1 MKKKV
6 MVGMSG
12 GVDSSVA
19 AKLLLDGGYDVTGV
33 TLKLFSDED
42 IVLEKKTRTC
52 CSLTDVEDARAV
64 AYKLGFEHI
73 VFNFKDKFRE
83 DVMQHFVQSYLD
95 GRTPNPCIECNK
107 HIKFDKMLERAETLG
122 YDYIATGHYAVKRLD
137 EASGRNFLI
146 RPKDRSKDQT
156 YVLYGLTQK
165 QLEKTLFPLGELNK
179 AEVRTIAEA
188 SGLVNSRK
196 PDSQDICFVPDG
208 DYAKFIRETSGAEIP
223 EGDFTSIDGQILGRH
238 SGIINYT
245 IGQRKGL
252 GVAFGKPMFVL
263 SKDAQSNRVILGGN
277 DDLFSD
283 TLIADDINLISVPE
297 ITSPIRVTAKARYSQ
312 RETAATV
319 SPYGDSR
326 LKVVFEQPQRALA
339 CGQAVVFYDGDIV
352 VGGGT
357 ICEVP

>member
-1 MKKKV
+1 M
-6 MVGMSG
+6 
-12 GVDSSVA
+12 
-19 AKLLLDGGYDVTGV
+19 
-33 TLKLFSDED
+33 
-42 IVLEKKTRTC
+42 
-52 CSLTDVEDARAV
+52 
-64 AYKLGFEHI
+64 
-73 VFNFKDKFRE
+73 
-83 DVMQHFVQSYLD
+83 
-95 GRTPNPCIECNK
+95 
-107 HIKFDKMLERAETLG
+107 
-122 YDYIATGHYAVKRLD
+122 
-137 EASGRNFLI
+137 
-146 RPKDRSKDQT
+146 
-156 YVLYGLTQK
+156 
-165 QLEKTLFPLGELNK
+165 
-179 AEVRTIAEA
+179 
-188 SGLVNSRK
+188 
-196 PDSQDICFVPDG
+196 
-208 DYAKFIRETSGAEIP
+208 
-223 EGDFTSIDGQILGRH
+223 
-238 SGIINYT
+238 
-245 IGQRKGL
+245 